1 MARLVCLRLALWA
14 WDALLA
20 KISLLVEI
28 LLNKREPVEAEKK
41 EKKKKTPGRGG
52 RRRLNG

>member
-14 WDALLA
+14 WDARLA

-28 LLNKREPVEAEKK
+28 LLNKGEPVEAEKK
-41 EKKKKTPGRGG
+41 NASQGW
-52 RRRLNG
+52 

>member
-28 LLNKREPVEAEKK
+28 LLNKGEPVEAEKK
-41 EKKKKTPGRGG
+41 KKNTRQGW
-52 RRRLNG
+52 